1 MSISLSRRAL
11 FAMVASCPLC
21 ARAFA
26 AEADSCV
33 PGQQQSPIVLGPGV
47 AVKADVPMPEIV
59 HEAMPFDVK
68 PEAGTFKCYP
78 TKPGNKLTIG
88 GVEYK
93 LKEFHFHH
101 PAEHKLPND
110 PYQMECHLVHEPADP
125 VEPCAP
131 VQYAVIAVFISPGR
145 ILNKALSPVWRKI
158 KPNTEGGVTANPV
171 DLRHL
176 VPNKERRTPVYRY
189 MGSLTTGDEV
199 AKEGIMWTIF
209 EKPVEAFQ
217 LQIDQFTRNYPVNAR
232 KTRPLYR
239 RFLLAKTR

>member
-1 MSISLSRRAL
+1 MSATLSRRSL

-26 AEADSCV
+26 AETDACT

-47 AVKADVPMPEIV
+47 AVKADVPMPEIL
-59 HEAMPFDVK
+59 HESMLFEVK
-68 PEAGTFKCYP
+68 PESGTFKAYP
-78 TKPGNKLTIG
+78 TKPGNKMIIS

-101 PAEHKLPND
+101 PSEHKLAND
-110 PYQMECHLVHEPADP
+110 SYPIECHLVHEPVDP

-131 VQYAVIAVFISPGR
+131 VQYAVIAVFIAPGR

-171 DLRHL
+171 DLRYL
-176 VPNKERRTPVYRY
+176 VPNKEHRTPVYRY
-189 MGSLTTGDEV
+189 MGSLTTGDDV

-209 EKPVEAFQ
+209 EKPVQAFQ
-217 LQIDQFTRNYPVNAR
+217 LQIDQFTRNYPENAS

-239 RFLLAKTR
+239 RFLLQKTR

>member
-1 MSISLSRRAL
+1 MSATLSRRSL

-26 AEADSCV
+26 AETDACM

-47 AVKADVPMPEIV
+47 AIKADVPMPEIL
-59 HEAMPFDVK
+59 HESMPFEVK
-68 PEAGTFKCYP
+68 PESSTFKAYP
-78 TKPGNKLTIG
+78 TKPGNKMIIS

-101 PAEHKLPND
+101 PSEHKLAND
-110 PYQMECHLVHEPADP
+110 SYPIECHLVHEPMDP
-125 VEPCAP
+125 AEPCAP
-131 VQYAVIAVFISPGR
+131 VQYAVIAVFIAPGR

-171 DLRHL
+171 DLRYL
-176 VPNKERRTPVYRY
+176 VPSKEHRTPVYRY
-189 MGSLTTGDEV
+189 MGSLTTGDDV

-209 EKPVEAFQ
+209 EKPVQAFQ
-217 LQIDQFTRNYPVNAR
+217 LQIDQFTRNYPENAR

-239 RFLLAKTR
+239 RFLLQKTR

>member
-1 MSISLSRRAL
+1 MSATLSRRSL

-26 AEADSCV
+26 AETDACT
-33 PGQQQSPIVLGPGV
+33 PGQQQSPIVLGPSV
-47 AVKADVPMPEIV
+47 AVKADVPMPEIL
-59 HEAMPFDVK
+59 HESMLFEVK
-68 PEAGTFKCYP
+68 PESGTFKAYP
-78 TKPGNKLTIG
+78 TKPGNKMIIS

-101 PAEHKLPND
+101 PSEHKLAND
-110 PYQMECHLVHEPADP
+110 SYPIECHLVHEPVDP
-125 VEPCAP
+125 AEPCAP
-131 VQYAVIAVFISPGR
+131 VQYAVIAVFIAPGR

-171 DLRHL
+171 DLRYL
-176 VPNKERRTPVYRY
+176 VPNKEHRTPVYRY
-189 MGSLTTGDEV
+189 MGSLTTGDDV

-209 EKPVEAFQ
+209 EKPVQAFQ
-217 LQIDQFTRNYPVNAR
+217 LQIDQFTRNYPENAR

-239 RFLLAKTR
+239 RFLLQKTR

>member
-1 MSISLSRRAL
+1 
-11 FAMVASCPLC
+11 
-21 ARAFA
+21 
-26 AEADSCV
+26 
-33 PGQQQSPIVLGPGV
+33 
-47 AVKADVPMPEIV
+47 
-59 HEAMPFDVK
+59 
-68 PEAGTFKCYP
+68 
-78 TKPGNKLTIG
+78 
-88 GVEYK
+88 VEYK

-101 PAEHKLPND
+101 PTEHKLATD
-110 PYQMECHLVHEPADP
+110 LYQMECHLVHEPVEP

-131 VQYAVIAVFISPGR
+131 VQYAVIAVFLSPGR